1 MFTFVVL
8 NDDSHRVN
16 HSRNR
21 YHNLMLSLQF
31 IIVNDCDVSACN
43 AARWCPFRECYD
55 IVSSLVVITSSY
67 IYVCIPVFVCMYVGM
82 YVLLCET
89 SVHMHGTYLPTYIY
103 TYIHVCIINSMS
115 LMHSLAMLLLIE
127 RGTT

>member
-1 MFTFVVL
+1 MLDSHIPAIVATTAGDSGDSEKKKEENRYYRNRRSNVVFTFVVL
-8 NDDSHRVN
+8 NDDSDRVD

-55 IVSSLVVITSSY
+55 IVSSLVVTTSSY
-67 IYVCIPVFVCMYVGM
+67 IYVCIPVFVSRYVGM
-82 YVLLCET
+82 YV
-89 SVHMHGTYLPTYIY
+89 
-103 TYIHVCIINSMS
+103 
-115 LMHSLAMLLLIE
+115 
-127 RGTT
+127 